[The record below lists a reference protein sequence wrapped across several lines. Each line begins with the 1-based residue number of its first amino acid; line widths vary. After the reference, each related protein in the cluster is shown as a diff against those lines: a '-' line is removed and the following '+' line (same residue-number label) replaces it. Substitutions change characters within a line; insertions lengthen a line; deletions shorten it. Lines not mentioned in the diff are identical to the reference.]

1 MKHHKKTHKR
11 RVAKT
16 HRRRRDAF
24 GEDEMSFGRRRRS
37 SFGAMPKMGSPMMG
51 VPAFGKRR
59 RTARVSKKAA
69 MKAFRSF
76 YKRHCAG
83 ARRSR
88 FGNGGNPPLNQSMGY
103 EFCPNGQGGV
113 LGFNST
119 GLFPSPCTSVNTAAA
134 ANEMKAVLPSYSS
147 SGYGRRRRRSTKP
160 RSSKRRSVAA
170 FGRRRRSVAAGGRKR
185 KAYKKKRC
193 MYVGSKKRVS
203 EIGRR
208 RRSAIGA
215 RRRRSAIGARRRRS
229 TRRRV

>member
-1 MKHHKKTHKR
+1 MKAHKKSMKAHKR
-11 RVAKT
+11 RVSKT
-16 HRRRRDAF
+16 HRRRGDAF
-24 GEDEMSFGRRRRS
+24 GEDEMAFGRRRRRS
-37 SFGAMPKMGSPMMG
+37 SFGSMPNMGTPMMG

-119 GLFPSPCTSVNTAAA
+119 GLFPSPCTSMNTAAA
-134 ANEMKAVLPSYSS
+134 ANEMNAVLPSYSS
-147 SGYGRRRRRSTKP
+147 SGYGRRRSVKRRST
-160 RSSKRRSVAA
+160 KRRSVAE

-193 MYVGSKKRVS
+193 TYVGSKKRVS
-203 EIGRR
+203 EIG
-208 RRSAIGA
+208 A
-215 RRRRSAIGARRRRS
+215 RRRR
-229 TRRRV
+229 V